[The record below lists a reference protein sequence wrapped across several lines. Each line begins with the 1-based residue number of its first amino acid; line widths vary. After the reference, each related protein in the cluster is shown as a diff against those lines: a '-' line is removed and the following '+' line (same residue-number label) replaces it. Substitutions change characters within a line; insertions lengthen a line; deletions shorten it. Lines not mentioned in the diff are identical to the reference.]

1 MGVNMML
8 VFMIEREEIFI
19 DTSANFAI
27 VNKKDI
33 DYQIA
38 VKLEL
43 MGSGWNL
50 EFRLANVTILW
61 VFAK

>member
-19 DTSANFAI
+19 DTNANFAI

-50 EFRLANVTILW
+50 EFRLANVTILR